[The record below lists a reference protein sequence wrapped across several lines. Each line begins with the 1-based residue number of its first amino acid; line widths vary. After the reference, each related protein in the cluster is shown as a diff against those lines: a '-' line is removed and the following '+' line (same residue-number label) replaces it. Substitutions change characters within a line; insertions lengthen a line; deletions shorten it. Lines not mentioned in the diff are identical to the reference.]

1 MTRPQ
6 EGYAM
11 VYLLLA
17 ALFFTALMSVN
28 ATTLYLRAENVGQ
41 VTRETTHNA
50 ALQSN
55 LSYLERLSVSNATR
69 WATSAAANIHGHGNH
84 LRRDLQEAADATVC
98 HRTIPSSQVLI
109 FFTNRACG
117 TALPAGIDLDNV
129 LRVPS
134 ESGNMTTWHVPF
146 ALVTINDAGE
156 VASQRKAL
164 RLTNGTSP
172 LSTYAVWSGAHQNIS
187 DITSSGPVYV
197 LGKVS
202 MSTAGD
208 LAELHTAG
216 CVTPAPGCSAQG
228 GLNVDGVSRPP
239 MQLAP
244 TAAQPCSIAGCTGG
258 RVNPRDA
265 VSVPPDITPVS
276 LNLGTVT
283 TLRLGVEPGGMQR
296 IMSCQTICTTY
307 LTNGQ
312 TLMTEAGTPVGVW
325 NGHVSVLGNVR
336 VQSETPGE
344 PAVALTMTVHATGNM
359 QVGALTL
366 ANPPCSGDDC
376 QPTDDLLGLTSAGGI
391 TVDGNATVQG
401 SLYARGR
408 VQGINSEVMG
418 SVAGWG
424 GVQGVHVAFDPR
436 LARTVGLGPAGWPT
450 LVGTVQHVIVEDGK
464 NQ

>member
-1 MTRPQ
+1 MRRHD

-17 ALFFTALMSVN
+17 SLFFTALMSVN

-55 LSYLERLSVSNATR
+55 LSYLERLSVSNASR
-69 WATSAAANIHGHGNH
+69 WANTAGTNIHGHGND

-98 HRTIPSSQVLI
+98 SRTIPGSQVLI
-109 FFTNRACG
+109 FFTTQACG
-117 TALPAGIDLDNV
+117 TALPSGIDLDSV
-129 LRVPS
+129 VKTPS
-134 ESGNMTTWHVPF
+134 ESGNMTTWYVPF
-146 ALVTINDAGE
+146 VLVTTNDAGE
-156 VASQRKAL
+156 VASQRKVL
-164 RLTNGTSP
+164 RLTDGTSP
-172 LSTYAVWSGAHQNIS
+172 LSTYAVWSGAHQTIS
-187 DITSSGPVYV
+187 DLSSTGPVYV

-202 MSTAGD
+202 MSSAGD

-228 GLNVDGVSRPP
+228 GLNVDGMSRLS

-244 TAAQPCSIAGCTGG
+244 TAAQPCSVAGCTGG
-258 RVNPRDA
+258 RVNPRA
-265 VSVPPDITPVS
+265 PVSVPPDITPVS
-276 LNLGTVT
+276 LSLGTVT
-283 TLRLGVEPGGMQR
+283 TLRLGVEAGGMQR
-296 IMSCQTICTTY
+296 ITSCQTICTTY

-312 TLMTEAGTPVGVW
+312 TLMTEAGTSVGVW
-325 NGHVSVLGNVR
+325 SGHVSVLGNVR

-344 PAVALTMTVHATGNM
+344 PAVALTMTVHSTGNM

-376 QPTDDLLGLTSAGGI
+376 QPTDDLLGLTSAGAI

-418 SVAGWG
+418 SVAAWG
-424 GVQGVHVAFDPR
+424 GIQGVRVAFDPR
-436 LARTVGLGPAGWPT
+436 LSRTVGLGPAGWPT
-450 LVGTVQHVIVEDGK
+450 LVGAVQQVIVEDGK